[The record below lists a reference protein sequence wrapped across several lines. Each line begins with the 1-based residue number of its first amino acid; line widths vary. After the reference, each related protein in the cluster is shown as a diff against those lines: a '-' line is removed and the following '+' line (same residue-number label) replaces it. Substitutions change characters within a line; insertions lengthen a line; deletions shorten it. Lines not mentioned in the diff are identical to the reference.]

1 MYNLTDRTATE
12 TSVLSDQRTCKFLY
26 CLHFE
31 LKSFISSSQDES
43 LDLSFLQHIRE
54 VTGYVLISHV
64 DVARIVLPS
73 LQIIR
78 GRTLF
83 KLNVQD
89 DQFALMVTLSKM
101 HNLEMPA
108 LRGEAEQRT

>member
-1 MYNLTDRTATE
+1 M
-12 TSVLSDQRTCKFLY
+12 
-26 CLHFE
+26 
-31 LKSFISSSQDES
+31 
-43 LDLSFLQHIRE
+43 
-54 VTGYVLISHV
+54 

-108 LRGEAEQRT
+108 LRGKTDRERESNNSLIS